1 LKELVSL
8 LLDHRDLLAVL
19 QQLIQIVQGALLGL
33 IGVPT
38 SLLLMRPK
46 VGQLLGLAIPSLLQ
60 SIDEPRLFLAP
71 GQ

>member
-8 LLDHRDLLAVL
+8 LLDHRDLLVVL

-38 SLLLMRPK
+38 SLLLVRPK